1 MKQLLTVLFLSAG
14 IFLPAEEAAQFS
26 KPAPVNGIQ
35 TLTPTPGNTFLSRI
49 VLGREAAPGNYL
61 LEAEYRADNPSDNA
75 GVTVSAETLPPS
87 TPRPAS
93 PQTVALNRSWTR
105 LSLPVSIAEKSRP
118 VLVFRKRAA
127 AGTCGNVQIRNPK
140 MRPLL
145 LTQNKNLFADDGCFT
160 GQPGDIPAGWSLP
173 YGYCA
178 GNILTR
184 EFGFENSSVVFQL
197 RAEQKNVTLQGLK
210 YPLPKLGG
218 FEFSVWARS
227 LDKPSNLS
235 LFLLG
240 DGYQW
245 EHRKSFRVTPSWQK
259 FTVAGTVPGKVA
271 KEAFFWPR
279 IDLGQ
284 NGSVL
289 IGKVELM
296 YRKSF
301 SKKAAANE
309 ISNPSF
315 LFGPYGWQ
323 LYAPESGTDTQQKM
337 ERQLSRRDPVWK
349 NDTLTLDPGACL
361 RSRQFPLVP
370 GQEYTVLVRMKNA
383 HPGKQAKCK
392 AFLLDGKW
400 QYVSRQFVLSDEYKT
415 YRFCGKAKRSPLN
428 RGYLRLDASEHSV
441 TIDKV
446 RVVQGKNAEGF
457 PEPALRMGF
466 LGKNII
472 SDTDRTA
479 EIDLRFLMS
488 ETLNHPVPVKMEIRD
503 AWGTLVRS
511 ENFTLPPRR
520 DQRRKLLLNPDG
532 RRGTFHVTLSGE
544 GETAE
549 FSYAVLKDLSAL
561 PLADI
566 PLAGHLAPLSP
577 QYDTEILNRYLA
589 FSRMA
594 YTRFFVK
601 EVLDFRKEPRLLE
614 AFRKHHKFNVICLP
628 IPMNSKYATAE
639 TVTPE
644 LEKEFADDIRRIVTA
659 FKDAVQGVELFNEP
673 ELWRNKSGPKKNFP
687 NMPPEKVVKYYRIAR
702 RVIRETATSIKLM
715 GPVVWKDYG
724 YKFIEK
730 GGGSAIDIYTWH
742 GYNDTPELFGTYDR
756 IMEYRKF
763 IREKTGKEFLMW
775 NTEQYYGYRNSG
787 IPESDAESG
796 ARYFR
801 DSELEYAAVC
811 ANNLI
816 HHAAGGAKWSSF
828 GLKYFYS
835 GLRGSDEQL
844 VFDALSSMNAAIEFL
859 SNAGRGEE
867 VNLGDALKC
876 FFFPQ
881 AQGAPL
887 AVLYATNPESKGE
900 MRIPDGV
907 GVYDMNGNRV
917 ADNKVE
923 VGYSPLYLKFKKGN
937 ARSILAGLEFR
948 NLGKPFSAR
957 LRLSGKD
964 TLLLNIGNRT
974 NRPEKIQVSFSGLP
988 SGWRLENPVR
998 EIIPGPGEKK
1008 ELEFKILQSD
1018 FEPMKPYVFK
1028 IGIRSPRGYDTET
1041 VRLAALFARYAEDT
1055 PETGWITLDEKNLA
1069 IDHNPSDK
1077 WKGPEDLGA
1086 KFVCYWNENG
1096 FGLTVAVTDDKFV
1109 FPDNAPKAWDA
1120 DSLQLYFD
1128 MKRDATPFSGSQN
1141 KNRGDDCDYNIS
1153 LLAGKIP
1160 AVFLEMGCDARFI
1173 GEANLSRGLDPAVR
1187 LECLRLSKNQLRY
1200 KMFFPKE
1207 TLPYIKF
1214 REGTVFGFSML
1225 VNDNDGKGRKQG
1237 LTLTPKGTEPFR
1249 KPHLYMDM
1257 ILEK

>member
-1 MKQLLTVLFLSAG
+1 MLNFNWQIPTKFIFGRGAESHAG
-14 IFLPAEEAAQFS
+14 EELKA
-26 KPAPVNGIQ
+26 
-35 TLTPTPGNTFLSRI
+35 
-49 VLGREAAPGNYL
+49 LGGT
-61 LEAEYRADNPSDNA
+61 RALIHYGGGSVIRSGLMEKVTKSLDEA
-75 GVTVSAETLPPS
+75 GVSC
-87 TPRPAS
+87 
-93 PQTVALNRSWTR
+93 
-105 LSLPVSIAEKSRP
+105 
-118 VLVFRKRAA
+118 VL
-127 AGTCGNVQIRNPK
+127 
-140 MRPLL
+140 
-145 LTQNKNLFADDGCFT
+145 
-160 GQPGDIPAGWSLP
+160 
-173 YGYCA
+173 
-178 GNILTR
+178 
-184 EFGFENSSVVFQL
+184 
-197 RAEQKNVTLQGLK
+197 
-210 YPLPKLGG
+210 LGG
-218 FEFSVWARS
+218 A
-227 LDKPSNLS
+227 
-235 LFLLG
+235 
-240 DGYQW
+240 
-245 EHRKSFRVTPSWQK
+245 
-259 FTVAGTVPGKVA
+259 VPNPRDTKVY
-271 KEAFFWPR
+271 EG
-279 IDLGQ
+279 IDL
-284 NGSVL
+284 
-289 IGKVELM
+289 
-296 YRKSF
+296 
-301 SKKAAANE
+301 
-309 ISNPSF
+309 
-315 LFGPYGWQ
+315 
-323 LYAPESGTDTQQKM
+323 
-337 ERQLSRRDPVWK
+337 
-349 NDTLTLDPGACL
+349 
-361 RSRQFPLVP
+361 
-370 GQEYTVLVRMKNA
+370 
-383 HPGKQAKCK
+383 
-392 AFLLDGKW
+392 
-400 QYVSRQFVLSDEYKT
+400 
-415 YRFCGKAKRSPLN
+415 
-428 RGYLRLDASEHSV
+428 
-441 TIDKV
+441 
-446 RVVQGKNAEGF
+446 
-457 PEPALRMGF
+457 
-466 LGKNII
+466 
-472 SDTDRTA
+472 
-479 EIDLRFLMS
+479 
-488 ETLNHPVPVKMEIRD
+488 
-503 AWGTLVRS
+503 
-511 ENFTLPPRR
+511 
-520 DQRRKLLLNPDG
+520 
-532 RRGTFHVTLSGE
+532 
-544 GETAE
+544 
-549 FSYAVLKDLSAL
+549 
-561 PLADI
+561 
-566 PLAGHLAPLSP
+566 
-577 QYDTEILNRYLA
+577 
-589 FSRMA
+589 
-594 YTRFFVK
+594 
-601 EVLDFRKEPRLLE
+601 
-614 AFRKHHKFNVICLP
+614 
-628 IPMNSKYATAE
+628 
-639 TVTPE
+639 
-644 LEKEFADDIRRIVTA
+644 
-659 FKDAVQGVELFNEP
+659 
-673 ELWRNKSGPKKNFP
+673 
-687 NMPPEKVVKYYRIAR
+687 AR
-702 RVIRETATSIKLM
+702 R
-715 GPVVWKDYG
+715 
-724 YKFIEK
+724 EK
-730 GGGSAIDIYTWH
+730 CDCVLAVGGGSAIDIYTWH

-1187 LECLRLSKNQLRY
+1187 RDRHDLSRLHIPDKLCADNFT
-1200 KMFFPKE
+1200 FF
-1207 TLPYIKF
+1207 F
-1214 REGTVFGFSML
+1214 RIRNIFEFCQKTF
-1225 VNDNDGKGRKQG
+1225 
-1237 LTLTPKGTEPFR
+1237 FR
-1249 KPHLYMDM
+1249 ININKVG
-1257 ILEK
+1257 I